1 MSFFS
6 KSKERRAPA
15 AEVPPAAETD
25 PLWRDTLTGLLS
37 NNALVDACRSAIE
50 AANGGET
57 VGIVLFSF
65 DGLRELNER
74 SGNLVTDK
82 LLRELGKRLRET
94 VRECDAVGRIS
105 RDEFVVILRQ
115 LSGRLATLALVSRLR
130 VTLAE
135 PIASGK
141 DGYLPIVNYGLA
153 HPPADGAT
161 LEALNATAQKAM
173 LVMRDQQRVV
183 AKEKAVQRIAE
194 MRAALGA
201 ATAGVSDAEGAVRDA
216 DAGLVEAKR
225 LLVEAKSAVAAAL
238 EAAKTLGVSVD
249 APTGAGR

>member
-15 AEVPPAAETD
+15 AELSPVAETD
-25 PLWRDTLTGLLS
+25 PASRDTLTGLLS

-74 SGNLVTDK
+74 AGNLVTDK

-94 VRECDAVGRIS
+94 VRDCDAVGRTS
-105 RDEFVVILRQ
+105 RDEFVVVLRQ
-115 LSGRLATLALVSRLR
+115 LSGRLATLTLVSRLR

-135 PIASGK
+135 PISAGK
-141 DGYLPIVNYGLA
+141 DAYVPIVNYGLA

-161 LEALNATAQKAM
+161 LEALTATAQKAM
-173 LVMRDQQRVV
+173 LIVRDHQRVA

-194 MRAALGA
+194 VRAALGA

-225 LLVEAKSAVAAAL
+225 VLAEAKAAVTAAL
-238 EAAKTLGVSVD
+238 EAAKALGVSVD
-249 APTGAGR
+249 TPTGAGR